1 MSHLELKEMQFCA
14 CHGVTAQERKVGNTY
29 MVDLNIYFDFTRA
42 TQTDELSDTISYAT
56 IYELIAREMAIPSHL
71 IEHVAGRILRQI
83 HLAFPQIDRLEIRLA
98 KQNPLGG
105 DLKEAAVFL
114 RSNRRV

>member
-1 MSHLELKEMQFCA
+1 
-14 CHGVTAQERKVGNTY
+14 
-29 MVDLNIYFDFTRA
+29 LNIVVASPRE
-42 TQTDELSDTISYAT
+42 TQADEWSDTISFAT